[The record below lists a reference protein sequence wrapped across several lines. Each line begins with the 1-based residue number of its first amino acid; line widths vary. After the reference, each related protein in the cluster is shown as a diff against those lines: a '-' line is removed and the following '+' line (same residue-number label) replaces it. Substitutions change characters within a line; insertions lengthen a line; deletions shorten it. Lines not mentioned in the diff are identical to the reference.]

1 MSKVAARIGHMT
13 TAEMVESAAR
23 AAGRVLRDD
32 LRGITTL
39 SVDEVVAMVGTLIAL
54 GLVPVFPG
62 QTTPET
68 LIEGPLK

>member
-1 MSKVAARIGHMT
+1 MSKIVSRIDHMT
-13 TAEMVESAAR
+13 TAEMVECAAR

-62 QTTPET
+62 QATPET